1 MRLSVARVERLL
13 EADADRRCVGA
24 LVQAE
29 LATALLRQLL
39 VDRQRHEPTLT
50 VAELAR
56 RMGTSQV
63 QVERWLGLRATAPKT
78 DRRGRTYPGAG
89 AGARERRDRRAV
101 GARDRLRPVRGR
113 RMLSHGARPARGRAR
128 RRRRRRVRGPP
139 RASGSRDGFRRCG
152 QAPGGRLPMI
162 CLRRAWRRTRSGTEG

>member
-24 LVQAE
+24 LVQADVG
-29 LATALLRQLL
+29 TVLLRRLL

-50 VAELAR
+50 IAELAR

-78 DRRGRTYPGAG
+78 DRRGRTYPP
-89 AGARERRDRRAV
+89 RVLERVSVETA
-101 GARDRLRPVRGR
+101 
-113 RMLSHGARPARGRAR
+113 
-128 RRRRRRVRGPP
+128 
-139 RASGSRDGFRRCG
+139 
-152 QAPGGRLPMI
+152 GRLA
-162 CLRRAWRRTRSGTEG
+162 RALGYAPCEVDGC

>member
-29 LATALLRQLL
+29 VATVVLRRLL

-56 RMGTSQV
+56 RLGSSQV

-78 DRRGRTYPGAG
+78 DRRGRRYPG
-89 AGARERRDRRAV
+89 RLLERVSVDT
-101 GARDRLRPVRGR
+101 
-113 RMLSHGARPARGRAR
+113 
-128 RRRRRRVRGPP
+128 
-139 RASGSRDGFRRCG
+139 
-152 QAPGGRLPMI
+152 GGRI
-162 CLRRAWRRTRSGTEG
+162 ARAIGYAPYEVDGC